1 MESQHFT
8 QRKARANIKQ
18 TNIPLV
24 KMSAGT
30 VTDTDT
36 MRKIAKRRKQTKAR
50 KMRQE
55 HRTQATRYMQQQ
67 SSPG

>member
-1 MESQHFT
+1 MESQCSTRRMESQHST

-18 TNIPLV
+18 MNIPLV
-24 KMSAGT
+24 EMSAGT

-36 MRKIAKRRKQTKAR
+36 MRKIAKRRKQMKAR

-55 HRTQATRYMQQQ
+55 HRT
-67 SSPG
+67 